1 MHFSIPLLIASLFY
15 LILILVLFLKKEKK
29 KTIENKIYLIL
40 LISTII
46 GVVLDI
52 LGIYAHMNLSDTS
65 FIRWLI
71 VKLYLLYLLTFSFLI
86 SIYVLYVGN
95 KNESNPKITKNKA
108 IIFMVVLYF
117 ACFILNFIL
126 PFDYYKQDNVIY
138 VYGMN
143 CYFLY
148 GVSFINMIFWFV
160 YIIIKRKTIDKRKV
174 LPMIMFSI
182 FAVPIVYL
190 QMKIP
195 ELLLV
200 TSLCS
205 FLVVFMYHT
214 IENPDLKLIEQLNI
228 AKENAE
234 KANRAKSDF
243 LSSMSHE
250 IRTPL
255 NAIVGL
261 SEAINSKE
269 NCAPEL
275 KEDLTDILTSS
286 KTLLEIVG
294 NIMDINKIESNK
306 MEIVEMPYNF
316 KEEINSLA
324 KINRARIGNKPIEYT
339 INIAEDVPYELIGD
353 KGYVKQIIN
362 NLVSNAIKYTEKGKV
377 ELIIKC
383 INQNDLCKLYIIV
396 KDTGRGIKKE
406 DINKL
411 FTKFERLD
419 VRGNTA
425 IEGTGL
431 GLAITKKLAE
441 MMNGRVVVQSE
452 YGKGSTFIAEIV
464 QKISM
469 ISAPVV
475 NNSVLLDEDKFKTYN
490 DKTVLVVDDNKL
502 NIKVAKKTLE
512 PLQFKII
519 DECYNG
525 VECLEKLKTNKY
537 DLILMDIMMPLMDGV
552 TALQEIR
559 KQNIQTPVIAL
570 TADAIAGAYDKYLKE
585 GFVDYIAKPFN
596 KDQIRTKI
604 NKIFDSEEKNS
615 EKFNLNYLKENGI
628 NVDYAIYLF
637 GNVDMYNKVLKKW
650 LYRIEGEFQKL
661 YEHKN
666 NNNMSDYYTLVK
678 TIKEEA
684 QAIGLKKQARIAYKH
699 QLKSKNNDVNYINKN
714 FNNLIKEFISI
725 FNVIKKYLD
734 E

>member
-1 MHFSIPLLIASLFY
+1 MHFSIPLLIASLVY
-15 LILILVLFLKKEKK
+15 LILVLVIFLKKEKK
-29 KTIENKIYLIL
+29 KTVENKIYLTL
-40 LISTII
+40 LISTIV
-46 GVVLDI
+46 GVVIDI
-52 LGIYAHMNLSDTS
+52 LGIYAHINLPETN

-95 KNESNPKITKNKA
+95 KNEGKSNITKNKT
-108 IIFMVVLYF
+108 IILISILYIV
-117 ACFILNFIL
+117 CLILNFIL
-126 PFDYYKQDNVIY
+126 PFSYYNDNNVIY
-138 VYGMN
+138 VYGLN

-148 GVSFINMIFWFV
+148 GVSFINMIWWLI
-160 YIIIKRKTIDKRKV
+160 YIIAKRKTIDKRKV
-174 LPMIMFSI
+174 FPMILFSI
-182 FAVPIVYL
+182 FAIPIVYL

-195 ELLLV
+195 QLLLV

-228 AKENAE
+228 AKNNAE

-261 SEAINSKE
+261 SEVINNNYDCNDE
-269 NCAPEL
+269 I
-275 KEDLTDILTSS
+275 KEDLKDILTAS

-324 KINRARIGNKPIEYT
+324 KINRARIGNKPIKYT
-339 INIAEDVPYELIGD
+339 INIAEDLPYELIGD
-353 KGYVKQIIN
+353 KGYVKQIVN
-362 NLVSNAIKYTEKGKV
+362 NLVSNAIKYTDSGTV

-383 INQNDLCKLYIIV
+383 INQNDLCRLYIIV

-419 VRGNTA
+419 VKDNTA

-441 MMNGRVVVQSE
+441 MMGGRVVVQST
-452 YGKGSTFIAEIV
+452 YNKGSTFIAEIV

-469 ISAPVV
+469 LSAPLV
-475 NNSVLLDEDKFKTYN
+475 NDKVLLDEDKFKTYD
-490 DKTVLVVDDNKL
+490 DKKILVVDDNKL

-512 PLQFKII
+512 SFKFKII

-525 VECLEKLKTNKY
+525 MECLDKLKIGQY
-537 DLILMDIMMPLMDGV
+537 DLILMDIMMPIMDGV
-552 TALQEIR
+552 SCLKEI
-559 KQNIQTPVIAL
+559 KKLNIDTPVIAL

-596 KDQIRTKI
+596 KEQIRTKI
-604 NKIFDSEEKNS
+604 NKIFDTEKNNL
-615 EKFNLNYLKENGI
+615 EKYNINYLKENNI

-637 GNVDMYNKVLKKW
+637 GNIEMYNKVLKKW
-650 LYRIEGEFQKL
+650 LYRIENEFQKL
-661 YEHKN
+661 YEYKN
-666 NNNMSDYYTLVK
+666 NGNLNEYYLLVK

-699 QLKSKNNDVNYINKN
+699 QLKSKNNDLNYINKN